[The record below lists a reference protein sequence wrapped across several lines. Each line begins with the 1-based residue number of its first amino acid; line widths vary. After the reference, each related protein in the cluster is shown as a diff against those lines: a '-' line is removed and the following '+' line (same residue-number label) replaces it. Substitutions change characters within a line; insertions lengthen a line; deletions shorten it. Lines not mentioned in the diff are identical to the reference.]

1 MRKASVLEKRR
12 ERLVAERISRELPA
26 ERDRRL
32 GSSRS
37 LTIYRSRAAGSG
49 IAAVDPGILRQHDSA
64 IWARSYNF
72 LFSRYPL
79 DPLALLI
86 RPVVNLR
93 QLKNYFSREGKN

>member
-49 IAAVDPGILRQHDSA
+49 IAAVDPGILRQHDS
-64 IWARSYNF
+64 RPYG
-72 LFSRYPL
+72 
-79 DPLALLI
+79 LALIIFLSLVI
-86 RPVVNLR
+86 RSILSP
-93 QLKNYFSREGKN
+93 Y